1 MPKRTLHALNIIFL
15 AVLTFSL
22 PAHSALPTYMQNSI
36 DQEAINQY
44 IEEHRDISPMVVRI
58 DYHNHKVYLGN
69 DCTLIFERAFR
80 FRLPGWVGGAA
91 PLQYDRTECLE
102 SDSFNILD
110 FE

>member
-1 MPKRTLHALNIIFL
+1 MPKTILHAFNIIIL
-15 AVLTFSL
+15 AALSL
-22 PAHSALPTYMQNSI
+22 STPAYSALPSYIQNSI
-36 DQEAINQY
+36 DQEVINQY

-58 DYHNHKVYLGN
+58 DYHNHEVYLGN

-91 PLQYDRTECLE
+91 PLQYNRTECLE
-102 SDSFNILD
+102 TDSSNILD